1 MKSKP
6 SGKRLKFLRKRT
18 KNLEKKLQIYNGDYM
33 SKTNYEHP
41 FSQVEKF
48 LVAFDQTVDT
58 DNDKQRV
65 LYAKLVS
72 EEFAEFLQAY
82 FEKDNE
88 EQLDAVCDLIW
99 VLVGYAKSRGWDVEG
114 AFDEVARSNMSKLDP
129 ATGKPIKRED
139 GKVMKGENYFRPE
152 LEKYL

>member
-1 MKSKP
+1 M
-6 SGKRLKFLRKRT
+6 
-18 KNLEKKLQIYNGDYM
+18 N
-33 SKTNYEHP
+33 KTNYPHP
-41 FSQVEKF
+41 FAQVQEF
-48 LVAFDQTVDT
+48 LIAFDQTVDK
-58 DNDKQRV
+58 DNDQQRV
-65 LYAKLVS
+65 LYAKLIS

-82 FEKDNE
+82 FDKDNT

-139 GKVMKGENYFRPE
+139 GKVMKGAQYFAPN

>member
-1 MKSKP
+1 
-6 SGKRLKFLRKRT
+6 
-18 KNLEKKLQIYNGDYM
+18 M
-33 SKTNYEHP
+33 SKTNYDHP

-58 DNDKQRV
+58 DNDQQRV

-82 FEKDNE
+82 FEKDNV

-129 ATGKPIKRED
+129 ETGKPIKRED
-139 GKVMKGENYFRPE
+139 GKVLKGANYFRPE
-152 LEKYL
+152 LDKYLN

>member
-1 MKSKP
+1 MNK
-6 SGKRLKFLRKRT
+6 
-18 KNLEKKLQIYNGDYM
+18 I
-33 SKTNYEHP
+33 NYDHP
-41 FSQVEKF
+41 FLQVEKF
-48 LVAFDQTVDT
+48 LVAFDQTVHK

-65 LYAKLVS
+65 LYAKLIS

-82 FEKDNE
+82 FEKDNV
-88 EQLDAVCDLIW
+88 EQLDAVCDLVW
-99 VLVGYAKSRGWDVEG
+99 VLVGYAKSRGWDIEG

-152 LEKYL
+152 LEKYVGRIK

>member
-1 MKSKP
+1 
-6 SGKRLKFLRKRT
+6 
-18 KNLEKKLQIYNGDYM
+18 M

-48 LVAFDQTVDT
+48 LVAFGQTVDT
-58 DNDKQRV
+58 DNKNQRV
-65 LYAKLVS
+65 LYAKLIS
-72 EEFAEFLQAY
+72 EEFAEFLHAY

-99 VLVGYAKSRGWDVEG
+99 VLVGYAKSRGWAIED